1 MDRDKQRRLTI
12 SELRREKLSGVA
24 AASILAQR
32 NSATDV
38 IRISRMLNNPDPVI
52 REGTIKSLAQSGGR
66 DAAMAVVRCVRDRD
80 PGVRAAACKALGQM
94 RAHSAKAP
102 LYDALYDSS
111 YMVCCCAAGALA
123 AMGDKIGLAQVMK
136 LLCSS
141 GRHQR
146 EALRSL
152 NMITGRNFRVN
163 ADGLRQAIH
172 WVAEQKKQFLK
183 KS

>member
-1 MDRDKQRRLTI
+1 MDRDKQHKLTI
-12 SELRREKLSGVA
+12 EELRREKLSGVA
-24 AASILAQR
+24 AASILARR
-32 NSATDV
+32 NGATDT
-38 IRISRMLNNPDPVI
+38 ITISRMLNNPDPVI

-66 DAAMAVVRCVRDRD
+66 NAAMAIVRCVRDRD
-80 PGVRAAACKALGQM
+80 PLVRAAACKALGQM
-94 RAHSAKAP
+94 RVHSAKAS

-111 YMVCCCAAGALA
+111 HTVSCSAAGALA

-152 NMITGRNFRVN
+152 NIITGRNFRVN
-163 ADGLRQAIH
+163 ADGLSQAIR
-172 WVAEQKKQFLK
+172 WVTEQKKRFFK
-183 KS
+183 KT